1 MCFDLNGIQLEI
13 DPNPN
18 SLQTNKQQQRYVMKQ
33 FMEKKKIKIN
43 IKYFALNY
51 NEEIIYQNSWDAAKA
66 LLWKLCP

>member
-1 MCFDLNGIQLEI
+1 
-13 DPNPN
+13 
-18 SLQTNKQQQRYVMKQ
+18 MKQ

-51 NEEIIYQNSWDAAKA
+51 NEAIIYQNSWDAAKA